1 MDNNKGEHFLHSAL
15 RMVERFSWEFCKRIL
30 LAIPHRIWQTKWL
43 KFGQVKYLLKS
54 ESFSGKHQAT
64 PVGATFYITYSHVFG
79 KTFQKRRQDLKI
91 LKSGLWNIVKINKH
105 ITSLLVITDRIAE
118 YQTLLKNGT
127 IWKVI
132 CLVCVFTY
140 RNKLKTVLPM
150 QQWQVN
156 SISISKSGK
165 VYLICYHGYKTLFP
179 FVWDLT
185 AGMKLNC
192 DTILWRKLTQNPT
205 SSMPLVQRI
214 FFFRH
219 NKWGGCYYCPKVIF
233 HKQTSMWFCWRYFG
247 AIAVIENKHS
257 FHQSCKCEKASWKM
271 SRW

>member
-1 MDNNKGEHFLHSAL
+1 LWS
-15 RMVERFSWEFCKRIL
+15 
-30 LAIPHRIWQTKWL
+30 QTVLQNTK
-43 KFGQVKYLLKS
+43 
-54 ESFSGKHQAT
+54 
-64 PVGATFYITYSHVFG
+64 
-79 KTFQKRRQDLKI
+79 
-91 LKSGLWNIVKINKH
+91 
-105 ITSLLVITDRIAE
+105 
-118 YQTLLKNGT
+118 LLKNGT

-140 RNKLKTVLPM
+140 RNKLKAVLPM

-192 DTILWRKLTQNPT
+192 DTVLWRKLTQNPI
-205 SSMPLVQRI
+205 SSMPLVRRI

-219 NKWGGCYYCPKVIF
+219 NKWRGCYYWPKGIF
-233 HKQTSMWFCWRYFG
+233 HKQTSMLFCWRYFG
-247 AIAVIENKHS
+247 AVAVIEEKINIHFISPANVGKHP
-257 FHQSCKCEKASWKM
+257 EKWPDGRITLKIHWGGAICYCLAPNVWKKKILDSENASTFSQINLLYRLQLK
-271 SRW
+271 SINL